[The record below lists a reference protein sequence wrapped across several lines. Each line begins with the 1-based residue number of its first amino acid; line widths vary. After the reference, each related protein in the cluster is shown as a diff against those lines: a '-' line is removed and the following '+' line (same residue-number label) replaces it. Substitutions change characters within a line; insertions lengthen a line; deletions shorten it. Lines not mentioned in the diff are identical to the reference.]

1 MAIWCKMAQI
11 NVRFPRRWGL
21 QNAHT
26 DSIIVAPVTH
36 SEVTKSALLVDQS
49 SQYPIKDFIPAFQRF
64 YEGLVMSFISE
75 GYLEIAKTEDV
86 SCLRTRLENRFRYLP
101 RSLWIGACIFAYC
114 KLAAR
119 S

>member
-1 MAIWCKMAQI
+1 MAQI
-11 NVRFPRRWGL
+11 KVRFPRRWGL
-21 QNAHT
+21 RNART
-26 DSIIVAPVTH
+26 DGSIIVAPVTH

-75 GYLEIAKTEDV
+75 GFLEIAKTEEV
-86 SCLRTRLENRFRYLP
+86 NCLRTRMENRFRYLP
-101 RSLWIGACIFAYC
+101 SSLWIGACIFAYC